1 MKRIAVVE
9 DEVYMREELC
19 NMLQKD
25 GYLVE
30 AITEFEDAAR
40 LLAALRPDLVILDLN
55 LPEIS
60 GFQICQELKNKTAI
74 PILVLTS
81 RDQVKD
87 ELQAFQ
93 LGADEYLTKPCRK
106 DRLLARV
113 SNILKRYEGR
123 TNLIEG
129 LDFLLDQQTY
139 TLYIH
144 NTSVVLPKNQ
154 GKLLVALLASGDALV
169 TTEQLCMALW
179 GTTEYIDENALQVNL
194 TRLKKT
200 MSALEM
206 KQRIVAVRGMGYRLE
221 ADDPTICNEERLLS
235 AISQKEGESVR
246 FLASVLREYKNE
258 SNNMADALR
267 DYEEYVEGWAHEAKT
282 PLSLLTML
290 LDNRNDEI
298 SPSLQAKLDYVR
310 SQLQEDV
317 TQMLYYA
324 RLKSSTK
331 DYRFEDVNLN
341 DCLGE
346 VLEDYAP
353 LLEEKQTDREQCHQ
367 I

>member
-25 GYLVE
+25 GYLAE
-30 AITEFEDAAR
+30 AITELEDAAR

-74 PILVLTS
+74 PVLVLTS

-87 ELQAFQ
+87 ELQAFH

-129 LDFLLDQQTY
+129 PDFLLDQQTY

-144 NTSVVLPKNQ
+144 NTSVASKKS
-154 GKLLVALLASGDALV
+154 GKLLVALCPAAMLYGHDERALHS
-169 TTEQLCMALW
+169 TRNRA
-179 GTTEYIDENALQVNL
+179 EYADENALQVNHSQAE
-194 TRLKKT
+194 KT
-200 MSALEM
+200 MS
-206 KQRIVAVRGMGYRLE
+206 
-221 ADDPTICNEERLLS
+221 
-235 AISQKEGESVR
+235 
-246 FLASVLREYKNE
+246 VLR
-258 SNNMADALR
+258 
-267 DYEEYVEGWAHEAKT
+267 
-282 PLSLLTML
+282 
-290 LDNRNDEI
+290 
-298 SPSLQAKLDYVR
+298 
-310 SQLQEDV
+310 
-317 TQMLYYA
+317 
-324 RLKSSTK
+324 
-331 DYRFEDVNLN
+331 
-341 DCLGE
+341 
-346 VLEDYAP
+346 
-353 LLEEKQTDREQCHQ
+353 
-367 I
+367 

>member
-60 GFQICQELKNKTAI
+60 GFQICQELKNKTSI
-74 PILVLTS
+74 PVLVLTS

-129 LDFLLDQQTY
+129 PDFLLDQQTY

-154 GKLLVALLASGDALV
+154 GKLLVALLSGGDALV
-169 TTEQLCMALW
+169 TTEQLCLALW

-200 MSALEM
+200 MSGLKM

-221 ADDPTICNEERLLS
+221 AE
-235 AISQKEGESVR
+235 V
-246 FLASVLREYKNE
+246 
-258 SNNMADALR
+258 
-267 DYEEYVEGWAHEAKT
+267 
-282 PLSLLTML
+282 
-290 LDNRNDEI
+290 
-298 SPSLQAKLDYVR
+298 SP
-310 SQLQEDV
+310 
-317 TQMLYYA
+317 
-324 RLKSSTK
+324 
-331 DYRFEDVNLN
+331 
-341 DCLGE
+341 
-346 VLEDYAP
+346 
-353 LLEEKQTDREQCHQ
+353 
-367 I
+367 

>member
-60 GFQICQELKNKTAI
+60 GFQSCQELKNITAI
-74 PILVLTS
+74 LILVLTS

-154 GKLLVALLASGDALV
+154 GKLLVALLSGGDALV
-169 TTEQLCMALW
+169 TTEQLCIALW

-200 MSALEM
+200 MSGLEM

-221 ADDPTICNEERLLS
+221 T
-235 AISQKEGESVR
+235 GV
-246 FLASVLREYKNE
+246 
-258 SNNMADALR
+258 
-267 DYEEYVEGWAHEAKT
+267 
-282 PLSLLTML
+282 
-290 LDNRNDEI
+290 
-298 SPSLQAKLDYVR
+298 
-310 SQLQEDV
+310 
-317 TQMLYYA
+317 
-324 RLKSSTK
+324 
-331 DYRFEDVNLN
+331 
-341 DCLGE
+341 
-346 VLEDYAP
+346 AP
-353 LLEEKQTDREQCHQ
+353 
-367 I
+367 

>member
-30 AITEFEDAAR
+30 TITEFEDAAR

-60 GFQICQELKNKTAI
+60 GFQICQELKNKTSI
-74 PILVLTS
+74 PVLVLTS

-129 LDFLLDQQTY
+129 PDFLLDQQTY

-144 NTSVVLPKNQ
+144 NTSVVLPNNQ
-154 GKLLVALLASGDALV
+154 GKLLVALLSGGDALV

-200 MSALEM
+200 MSGLEM

-221 ADDPTICNEERLLS
+221 AE
-235 AISQKEGESVR
+235 V
-246 FLASVLREYKNE
+246 
-258 SNNMADALR
+258 
-267 DYEEYVEGWAHEAKT
+267 
-282 PLSLLTML
+282 
-290 LDNRNDEI
+290 
-298 SPSLQAKLDYVR
+298 SP
-310 SQLQEDV
+310 
-317 TQMLYYA
+317 
-324 RLKSSTK
+324 
-331 DYRFEDVNLN
+331 
-341 DCLGE
+341 
-346 VLEDYAP
+346 
-353 LLEEKQTDREQCHQ
+353 
-367 I
+367 